1 MNKGGENNLTS
12 KIIAIILIVVFG
24 TFLLLTSNY
33 FDCRKIVI
41 NYLKLFKIHDGKFN
55 IILFLVCNVLP
66 IALGLTGS
74 FKMPISGNI
83 MNNVIVIITIL
94 VSVFLALIGVV
105 IDIGGKI
112 RSLETDA
119 TDMGRLMEIV
129 KQTRD
134 ILMFEFLLSIIL
146 LLIAFC
152 SYLKL
157 INTAISSVLI
167 YSLTIAIFLN
177 LFIMLKEISFL
188 LDRILE

>member
-1 MNKGGENNLTS
+1 
-12 KIIAIILIVVFG
+12 
-24 TFLLLTSNY
+24 
-33 FDCRKIVI
+33 
-41 NYLKLFKIHDGKFN
+41 
-55 IILFLVCNVLP
+55 
-66 IALGLTGS
+66 
-74 FKMPISGNI
+74 MPISGNI

-112 RSLETDA
+112 RGLETDA
-119 TDMGRLMEIV
+119 TDMGRIMEIV

>member
-1 MNKGGENNLTS
+1 MNKGGENNLTI

-24 TFLLLTSNY
+24 AFLLMTSNY

-74 FKMPISGNI
+74 FKMPISDNI

>member
-1 MNKGGENNLTS
+1 M
-12 KIIAIILIVVFG
+12 
-24 TFLLLTSNY
+24 TSNY

-112 RSLETDA
+112 RGLETDA